1 MMCSRPGVPIMVKN
15 SRVVVEPETALLR
28 LALDEAGDAPVSTM
42 RKKYHGLMRVV
53 GELAAS
59 IVAVYRVRL
68 SHCRRGTTMQWIGET
83 IDAPIT
89 GDLDTDPDQVPLPFG
104 RDLLH
109 VLQSM
114 QQGDF
119 SVRMA
124 AGPDGLCGQIAEAVN
139 RIASANQRIA
149 QELAGVG
156 EEVGREG
163 RTGRRA
169 DLGLPGRDWGEI
181 EDQLNR
187 LIDDLLWPTTAI
199 TRAVAAVGRGDLT
212 KTVALDID
220 GRPLKGDFLQAA
232 TAVNATIRQ
241 LGTFAA
247 ETIRI
252 ARDVGAEGARAAPR
266 AGDAAGVW
274 QVMTQSVSAM
284 AQSVTARAGNADVTE
299 LERQIAEGAAELA
312 RSESRLQDS
321 EDGRILA
328 LAAGRMGS
336 WDWDLVSGL
345 CHWDAGQRQIFG
357 TDPTSHQV
365 ALPVVRGLVD
375 NSDWKMLCR
384 QLKRARQRGGAWQ
397 LEFRARRPDGSVRWC
412 LGTAVAARDA
422 TGRIVRIRGITMDI
436 TERKE
441 AEDRQSLLA
450 REVDHRTKNALAVV
464 HAIVSL
470 TRADDIQE
478 FSTAVEGRIQALA
491 RAHSLLSDSRWHGA
505 KIADLVQG
513 ELAALRRAPCER
525 IRMSGRSMTLHP
537 SAVLALALALHELAA
552 NAARHGAL
560 SVASGSLE
568 VAWEQRGDEL
578 ALQWSEYG
586 GPCPPSPV
594 GESQVG
600 GSQAGESQAGESQA
614 GESQV
619 GESQIREGLGLRI
632 VRASVETQLCGR
644 IAFDWRAEGLVC
656 IIHVPCQS
664 QPEVFGNFL
673 YSIQNP
679 GAWRRT
685 TALR

>member
-1 MMCSRPGVPIMVKN
+1 M
-15 SRVVVEPETALLR
+15 E
-28 LALDEAGDAPVSTM
+28 
-42 RKKYHGLMRVV
+42 
-53 GELAAS
+53 
-59 IVAVYRVRL
+59 
-68 SHCRRGTTMQWIGET
+68 WIGET

-89 GDLDTDPDQVPLPFG
+89 GDLDTDLDQVPTPFG

-109 VLQSM
+109 VLQAM
-114 QQGDF
+114 QEGDF

-139 RIASANQRIA
+139 TIASANQRIV

-156 EEVGREG
+156 EQVGREG
-163 RTGRRA
+163 RTGQRVN
-169 DLGLPGRDWGEI
+169 LGLSGRGWSEI
-181 EDQLNR
+181 DDRLNR
-187 LIDDLLWPTTAI
+187 LIDDLAWPTTAI

-220 GRPLKGDFLQAA
+220 GRPLKGDFLQAV
-232 TAVNATIRQ
+232 TTVNAMIRQ

-247 ETIRI
+247 ETVRI
-252 ARDVGAEGARAAPR
+252 ARDAGGTEGAGPPAPG
-266 AGDAAGVW
+266 GDAAGVW
-274 QVMTQSVSAM
+274 QVVTESVNAM
-284 AQSVTARAGNADVTE
+284 AARVRNAEVAD
-299 LERQIAEGAAELA
+299 LERQVADGVAELA
-312 RSESRLQDS
+312 RAESRLQDS

-336 WDWDLVSGL
+336 WDWDLVSGR

-357 TDPTSHQV
+357 TGPTSDEV
-365 ALPVVRGLVD
+365 TLPVVRALVD
-375 NSDWKMLCR
+375 NNDWKMLCR

-397 LEFRARRPDGSVRWC
+397 LEFRARRPDGSIRWC
-412 LGTAVAARDA
+412 LGTATAARDA
-422 TGRIVRIRGITMDI
+422 TGRVVRIRGITMDI

-441 AEDRQSLLA
+441 AEDRQFLLA

-478 FSTAVEGRIQALA
+478 FSTAVEGRVQALA

-600 GSQAGESQAGESQA
+600 ESQAGESQAGESQA

-656 IIHVPCQS
+656 IIHVPCQP